1 MQVYKNIFDLL
12 DLFQVLIGKTAISLL
27 ILINNSKIIARQNY
41 GGYFRF
47 LNLFPF
53 CCFFAYFLQL
63 ANKADLYLNKY
74 YNFVYI
80 VNG

>member
-27 ILINNSKIIARQNY
+27 ILINNNKIIARQNY

-53 CCFFAYFLQL
+53 FKLISVLLFLCLFFTTS
-63 ANKADLYLNKY
+63 K
-74 YNFVYI
+74 
-80 VNG
+80 